1 MKKDL
6 TDKGLRKAMQEPM
19 PYRLPSNFTFR
30 TMQKVEEAV
39 RRKEQKQERWMLI
52 SLVAASVCLLVAGA
66 LTLHIYWG
74 NEMVETFV
82 NLKESFDRLD
92 LLSSPY
98 WMLSILF
105 FILMEFDYWM
115 RRAYYKRHPGN
126 GR

>member
-52 SLVAASVCLLVAGA
+52 SLVAASVCLLVPGA

-74 NEMVETFV
+74 KEMVETFSS
-82 NLKESFDRLD
+82 LEQSFARLD

-98 WMLSILF
+98 WMLSVLF
-105 FILMEFDYWM
+105 FILMGFDYWM
-115 RRAYYKRHPGN
+115 RRTYYKRH
-126 GR
+126 RSSE

>member
-30 TMQKVEEAV
+30 TMQKVEVAV

-74 NEMVETFV
+74 KEMVETFSS
-82 NLKESFDRLD
+82 LEQSFARLD

-98 WMLSILF
+98 WMLSVLF
-105 FILMEFDYWM
+105 FILMGFDYWM
-115 RRAYYKRHPGN
+115 RRTYYKRH
-126 GR
+126 RSSE

>member
-30 TMQKVEEAV
+30 TMQKVEETL

-74 NEMVETFV
+74 KEMVETFSS
-82 NLKESFDRLD
+82 LEQSFARLD

-105 FILMEFDYWM
+105 FILMGFDYWM
-115 RRAYYKRHPGN
+115 RRTYYKRH
-126 GR
+126 RSSE

>member
-30 TMQKVEEAV
+30 TMQKVEETL

-74 NEMVETFV
+74 KEMVETFSS
-82 NLKESFDRLD
+82 LEQSFARLD

-98 WMLSILF
+98 WMLSVLF
-105 FILMEFDYWM
+105 FILMGFDYWM
-115 RRAYYKRHPGN
+115 RRTYYKRH
-126 GR
+126 RSSE

>member
-74 NEMVETFV
+74 KEMVETFSS
-82 NLKESFDRLD
+82 LEQSFARLD

-98 WMLSILF
+98 WMLAVLF
-105 FILMEFDYWM
+105 FILMGFDYWM
-115 RRAYYKRHPGN
+115 RRTYYKRH
-126 GR
+126 RSSE

>member
-66 LTLHIYWG
+66 LTIHIYWG
-74 NEMVETFV
+74 KEMMETFSS
-82 NLKESFDRLD
+82 LEQSFARLD

-98 WMLSILF
+98 WMLSVLF
-105 FILMEFDYWM
+105 FILMGFDYWM
-115 RRAYYKRHPGN
+115 RRTYYKRH
-126 GR
+126 RSSE

>member
-19 PYRLPSNFTFR
+19 PYRLPSNFTFH

-39 RRKEQKQERWMLI
+39 RRKEQKQERWMWI
-52 SLVAASVCLLVAGA
+52 SLVAASVCLLVACA

-74 NEMVETFV
+74 KEMMETFSS
-82 NLKESFDRLD
+82 LEQSFARLD

-98 WMLSILF
+98 WMLSVLF
-105 FILMEFDYWM
+105 FILMGFDYWM
-115 RRAYYKRHPGN
+115 RRTYYKRH
-126 GR
+126 RSSE

>member
-74 NEMVETFV
+74 KEMVETFSS
-82 NLKESFDRLD
+82 LEQSFARLD
-92 LLSSPY
+92 LLSSPD
-98 WMLSILF
+98 WMLSVLF
-105 FILMEFDYWM
+105 FILMGFDYWM
-115 RRAYYKRHPGN
+115 RRTYYKRH
-126 GR
+126 RSSE

>member
-52 SLVAASVCLLVAGA
+52 SLIAASVCLLVAGA

-74 NEMVETFV
+74 KEMVETFSS
-82 NLKESFDRLD
+82 LEQSFARLD

-98 WMLSILF
+98 WMLSVLF
-105 FILMEFDYWM
+105 FILMGFDYWM
-115 RRAYYKRHPGN
+115 RRTYYKRH
-126 GR
+126 RSSE

>member
-39 RRKEQKQERWMLI
+39 RRKEQKQERWMLS

-74 NEMVETFV
+74 KEMVETFSS
-82 NLKESFDRLD
+82 LEQSFARLD

-98 WMLSILF
+98 WMLSVLF
-105 FILMEFDYWM
+105 FILMGFDYWM
-115 RRAYYKRHPGN
+115 RRTYYKRH
-126 GR
+126 RSSE

>member
-19 PYRLPSNFTFR
+19 PYRLSSNFAFR
-30 TMQKVEEAV
+30 TMQKVEEAA
-39 RRKEQKQERWMLI
+39 RRKEQKQERWMWI
-52 SLVAASVCLLVAGA
+52 SLVAASICLLVAGA

-92 LLSSPY
+92 LY
-98 WMLSILF
+98 N
-105 FILMEFDYWM
+105 
-115 RRAYYKRHPGN
+115 R
-126 GR
+126 

>member
-52 SLVAASVCLLVAGA
+52 SLVAASVCLLVAGG

-74 NEMVETFV
+74 KEMVETFSS
-82 NLKESFDRLD
+82 LEQSFARLN

-98 WMLSILF
+98 WMLSVLF
-105 FILMEFDYWM
+105 FILMGFDYWM
-115 RRAYYKRHPGN
+115 RRTYYKRH
-126 GR
+126 RSSE

>member
-74 NEMVETFV
+74 KEMVETFSS
-82 NLKESFDRLD
+82 LEQSFARLD

-98 WMLSILF
+98 WMLSVLF
-105 FILMEFDYWM
+105 FILMVFDYWM
-115 RRAYYKRHPGN
+115 RRTYYKRH
-126 GR
+126 RSSE

>member
-19 PYRLPSNFTFR
+19 LYRLPSNFTFR

-52 SLVAASVCLLVAGA
+52 SLVAASVYLLVAGA

-74 NEMVETFV
+74 KEMVETFSS
-82 NLKESFDRLD
+82 LEQSFARLD

-98 WMLSILF
+98 WMLSVLF
-105 FILMEFDYWM
+105 FILMGFDYWM
-115 RRAYYKRHPGN
+115 RRTYYKRH
-126 GR
+126 RSSE

>member
-30 TMQKVEEAV
+30 TMQKVEVAV

-74 NEMVETFV
+74 KEMMETFSS
-82 NLKESFDRLD
+82 LEQSFARLD

-98 WMLSILF
+98 WMLSVLF
-105 FILMEFDYWM
+105 FILMGFDYWM
-115 RRAYYKRHPGN
+115 RRTYYKRH
-126 GR
+126 RSSE

>member
-74 NEMVETFV
+74 KEMMETFSS
-82 NLKESFDRLD
+82 LEQSFARLD
-92 LLSSPY
+92 LISSPY
-98 WMLSILF
+98 WMLSVLF
-105 FILMEFDYWM
+105 FILMGFDYWM
-115 RRAYYKRHPGN
+115 RRTYYKRH
-126 GR
+126 RSSE

>member
-52 SLVAASVCLLVAGA
+52 SLVVASVCLLVAGA

-74 NEMVETFV
+74 KEMMETFSS
-82 NLKESFDRLD
+82 LEQSFARLD

-98 WMLSILF
+98 WMLSVLF
-105 FILMEFDYWM
+105 FILMGFDYWM
-115 RRAYYKRHPGN
+115 RRTYYKRH
-126 GR
+126 RSSE

>member
-74 NEMVETFV
+74 KEMMETFSS
-82 NLKESFDRLD
+82 LEQSFARLD

-98 WMLSILF
+98 WMLSLLF
-105 FILMEFDYWM
+105 FILMGFDYWM
-115 RRAYYKRHPGN
+115 RRTYYKRH
-126 GR
+126 RSSE

>member
-52 SLVAASVCLLVAGA
+52 SLIAASVCLLVAGA

-74 NEMVETFV
+74 KEMVETFSS
-82 NLKESFDRLD
+82 LEQSFARLD

-98 WMLSILF
+98 WMLSVLF
-105 FILMEFDYWM
+105 FILMVFDYWM
-115 RRAYYKRHPGN
+115 RRTYYKRH
-126 GR
+126 RSSE

>member
-74 NEMVETFV
+74 KEMVETFSS
-82 NLKESFDRLD
+82 LEQSFARLD

-98 WMLSILF
+98 WMLSVLF
-105 FILMEFDYWM
+105 FILMGFDYWM
-115 RRAYYKRHPGN
+115 RRTYYKRH
-126 GR
+126 RTSE

>member
-19 PYRLPSNFTFR
+19 PYHLPSNFTFR
-30 TMQKVEEAV
+30 TMQKVEEAA
-39 RRKEQKQERWMLI
+39 RREEQKQERWMWI

>member
-6 TDKGLRKAMQEPM
+6 TDKGLRKVMQEPM

-52 SLVAASVCLLVAGA
+52 SLIAASVCLLVAGA

-74 NEMVETFV
+74 KEMMETFSS
-82 NLKESFDRLD
+82 LEQSFARLD

-98 WMLSILF
+98 WMLSVLF
-105 FILMEFDYWM
+105 FILMGFDYWM
-115 RRAYYKRHPGN
+115 RRTYYKRH
-126 GR
+126 RSSE

>member
-74 NEMVETFV
+74 KEMVETFSS
-82 NLKESFDRLD
+82 LEQSFARLD

-98 WMLSILF
+98 WMLSVLF
-105 FILMEFDYWM
+105 FILMGFDYWM
-115 RRAYYKRHPGN
+115 RRTYYKRH
-126 GR
+126 RSSE

>member
-6 TDKGLRKAMQEPM
+6 TDKGLRKVMQEPM

-30 TMQKVEEAV
+30 TMQKVEETL

-74 NEMVETFV
+74 KEMVETFSS
-82 NLKESFDRLD
+82 LEQSFARLD

-98 WMLSILF
+98 WMLSVLF
-105 FILMEFDYWM
+105 FILMGFDYWM
-115 RRAYYKRHPGN
+115 RRTYYKRH
-126 GR
+126 RSSE

>member
-1 MKKDL
+1 MKKDS

-74 NEMVETFV
+74 KEMVETFSS
-82 NLKESFDRLD
+82 LEQSFARLD

-98 WMLSILF
+98 WMLSVLF
-105 FILMEFDYWM
+105 FILMGFDYWM
-115 RRAYYKRHPGN
+115 RRTYYKRH
-126 GR
+126 RSSE

>member
-74 NEMVETFV
+74 KEMMETFSS
-82 NLKESFDRLD
+82 LEQSFARLD

-98 WMLSILF
+98 WMLSVLF
-105 FILMEFDYWM
+105 FILMGFDYWM
-115 RRAYYKRHPGN
+115 RRTYYKRH
-126 GR
+126 RSSE